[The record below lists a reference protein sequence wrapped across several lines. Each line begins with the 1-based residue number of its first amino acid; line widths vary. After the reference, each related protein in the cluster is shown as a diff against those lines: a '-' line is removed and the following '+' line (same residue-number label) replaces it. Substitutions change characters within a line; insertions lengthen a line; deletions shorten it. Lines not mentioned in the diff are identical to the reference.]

1 MNSIAV
7 DPPFTDTKTKKT
19 SIKRDMKTRQEATGI
34 YIDVVFTC
42 NEEEV
47 ASMRTCIT
55 SFVTNM
61 SLVCETLKE
70 FGN

>member
-19 SIKRDMKTRQEATGI
+19 TIKRDMKTRQEATGT
-34 YIDVVFTC
+34 YVDVVFTC